1 MENICEWENC
11 KKIGNFKAPLERDNS
26 KNYKWLCE
34 VHIKLFNKNKV
45 QYGFHYPKSINQ
57 LAIFKKTFS
66 KNRFANAEKLA
77 KKGIS
82 LPIDPN
88 LEIKQVKKI
97 VKLINSI

>member
-1 MENICEWENC
+1 MKYSKFSIYHQYVLIV
-11 KKIGNFKAPLERDNS
+11 KKRNEFIKYLKKA
-26 KNYKWLCE
+26 K
-34 VHIKLFNKNKV
+34 I

-66 KNRFANAEKLA
+66 KNKFANAEKLA